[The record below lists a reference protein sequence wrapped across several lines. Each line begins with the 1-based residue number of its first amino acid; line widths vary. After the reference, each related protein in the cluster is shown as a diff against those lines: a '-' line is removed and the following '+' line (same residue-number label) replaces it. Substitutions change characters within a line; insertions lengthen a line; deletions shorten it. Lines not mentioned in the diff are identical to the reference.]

1 MKERRGRKEG
11 GRERV
16 DRERRRRKGKSGQ
29 REEKEEGKEWIERGE
44 GGRKR
49 EDDTAQKQSSSRIS
63 GT

>member
-1 MKERRGRKEG
+1 M
-11 GRERV
+11 